1 MGIRD
6 EFHQSSILACI
17 EELKLGRPVYENDY
31 ALLAYTKT
39 PSVNSTTVIAP
50 TLTNLVTSTNSG
62 ATSTNSGT
70 MATQSSAIAAT
81 TATTTATT
89 MTTISKQIH
98 EMTQYSF
105 SQLRKCDQCHKYLRG
120 IIHQGMLC
128 KKCGI
133 VAHRTCARLGFQSM
147 HCIFGNNSVA
157 SPSSTD
163 TVNETINS
171 HTRQSSNSITAI
183 GATSI
188 TPVSVPAAA
197 TSASSTTVAS
207 TTSAAI
213 NQIHSGSSITTQL
226 PPPPLAHLSI
236 FGSTLCNMFDVR
248 KCEAPEILQM
258 CCSQIERKA
267 GKHTDIDLYRLY
279 QSNLTSNEMVNL
291 LHTKMNVDLRSINF
305 ADYSIQSIVA
315 VMKKFL
321 RELPDP
327 IIPVQFYDYF
337 IQSSSK
343 CYDMNLLNI
352 SLPLAFLL
360 SSLMLLNYSMPI
372 IRLDLCLSNIPFC
385 LDELLFF
392 ADIYH

>member
-17 EELKLGRPVYENDY
+17 EELKIGRPVYDNDY
-31 ALLAYTKT
+31 ALLAYTK
-39 PSVNSTTVIAP
+39 SSGVNSTTGTATSTLTPTPTPIAP
-50 TLTNLVTSTNSG
+50 T
-62 ATSTNSGT
+62 AT
-70 MATQSSAIAAT
+70 
-81 TATTTATT
+81 
-89 MTTISKQIH
+89 TTISKQIH

-147 HCIFGNNSVA
+147 RCIFGNSNIVPPPSDIISSHARQPSNA
-157 SPSSTD
+157 S
-163 TVNETINS
+163 
-171 HTRQSSNSITAI
+171 
-183 GATSI
+183 
-188 TPVSVPAAA
+188 A
-197 TSASSTTVAS
+197 TSAISTS
-207 TTSAAI
+207 TMAPTTAA
-213 NQIHSGSSITTQL
+213 TTHM

-258 CCSQIERKA
+258 CCNQIERKA
-267 GKHTDIDLYRLY
+267 AKHTDIDLYRLY

-291 LHTKMNVDLRSINF
+291 LQTKMNADLRSINF

-343 CYDMNLLNI
+343 
-352 SLPLAFLL
+352 
-360 SSLMLLNYSMPI
+360 
-372 IRLDLCLSNIPFC
+372 
-385 LDELLFF
+385 
-392 ADIYH
+392 